1 MLSPGSDLRVDFYS
15 LMKDELVRAMP
26 ERDCCREAE
35 LAGLLVADGVIRVSE
50 GRASIVISE
59 THAGVARKVVS
70 LIRDLEWSASECPN
84 VEVAVKNRKRKGA
97 PRGNLYVVRIA
108 NHDDSV
114 DLLHRLGLAGP
125 DRVARG
131 AEPRVVA
138 RRCCRRAYI
147 RGVFLGAGYM
157 TDPSKGY
164 HVEIAVVGP
173 EYAQHVCD
181 LLAEFGIR
189 ARVVP
194 RRGRSVVYLK
204 DGDDIVELLRVMQA
218 SSALLELE
226 NARILRSIRGDVN
239 RLVNAENANLAKTVD
254 ASLGQIRDI
263 ELIDDVMGIR
273 RLPPALAAAARLRL
287 ENPEASLS
295 ELGAMLS
302 PPVSKS
308 GVNHRMRRIARIA
321 DDIRLAGRR
330 ER

>member
-1 MLSPGSDLRVDFYS
+1 MDFYS

-26 ERDCCREAE
+26 ERGCCRVAE
-35 LAGLLVADGVIRVSE
+35 LSALLMADGVIRTSE
-50 GRASIVISE
+50 GHVSIVISQ

-70 LIRDLEWSASECPN
+70 LIRDLEWKALERPG
-84 VEVAVKNRKRKGA
+84 VEVAVRYRKRKGA

-108 NHDDSV
+108 NHDEAI
-114 DLLHRLGLAGP
+114 DLLDRLGLGLGLAGP
-125 DRVARG
+125 DGLVHY
-131 AEPRVVA
+131 AERQVLA
-138 RRCCRRAYI
+138 RRCCKRAYI

-164 HVEIAVVGP
+164 HLEIAVRGLENA
-173 EYAQHVCD
+173 EYISG

-189 ARVVP
+189 AGIVP

-273 RLPPALAAAARLRL
+273 RLPPTLAAAARLRL
-287 ENPEASLS
+287 ENPEASLT

-321 DDIRLAGRR
+321 DDIRLQSRR

>member
-1 MLSPGSDLRVDFYS
+1 
-15 LMKDELVRAMP
+15 
-26 ERDCCREAE
+26 
-35 LAGLLVADGVIRVSE
+35 
-50 GRASIVISE
+50 
-59 THAGVARKVVS
+59 
-70 LIRDLEWSASECPN
+70 
-84 VEVAVKNRKRKGA
+84 VEVAVRNRKRKGA
-97 PRGNLYVVRIA
+97 PRGNLYLVRIA
-108 NHDDSV
+108 NHNEAV
-114 DLLHRLGLAGP
+114 DLTGLLGLGP
-125 DRVARG
+125 ARHDSDLVRG
-131 AEPRVVA
+131 VEPHIVA
-138 RRCCRRAYI
+138 RRCCKRAYI

-164 HVEIAVVGP
+164 HLEIAIRGP
-173 EYAQHVCD
+173 EHAQFISD
-181 LLAEFGIR
+181 LLREFGIR
-189 ARVVP
+189 AGIVP
-194 RRGRSVVYLK
+194 RRGRSVVYVK

-239 RLVNAENANLAKTVD
+239 RLVNAENANLSKTVD

-287 ENPEASLS
+287 ENPEASLT

-321 DDIRLAGRR
+321 DDIRLTRRR

>member
-1 MLSPGSDLRVDFYS
+1 MDFYS

-26 ERDCCREAE
+26 ERDCCRVAE
-35 LAGLLVADGVIRVSE
+35 LSALLLADGVIRTSE
-50 GRASIVISE
+50 GHVSIVISE

-70 LIRDLEWSASECPN
+70 LIRDLQWPAAERPS
-84 VEVAVKNRKRKGA
+84 VEVAVRNRKRKGA
-97 PRGNLYVVRIA
+97 PRGNLYLVRIA
-108 NHDDSV
+108 NHNEAV
-114 DLLHRLGLAGP
+114 DLTCLLGLGP
-125 DRVARG
+125 ARHDSDLVRG
-131 AEPRVVA
+131 VEPHIVA
-138 RRCCRRAYI
+138 RRCCKRAYI

-164 HVEIAVVGP
+164 HLEIAIRGP
-173 EYAQHVCD
+173 EHAQFISD
-181 LLAEFGIR
+181 LLREFGIR
-189 ARVVP
+189 AGIVP
-194 RRGRSVVYLK
+194 RRGRSVVYVK

-287 ENPEASLS
+287 ENPEASLT

-321 DDIRLAGRR
+321 DDIRLTRRR

>member
-35 LAGLLVADGVIRVSE
+35 LAGLLVADGVIRISE

-138 RRCCRRAYI
+138 RRCCRRA
-147 RGVFLGAGYM
+147 
-157 TDPSKGY
+157 
-164 HVEIAVVGP
+164 
-173 EYAQHVCD
+173 
-181 LLAEFGIR
+181 
-189 ARVVP
+189 
-194 RRGRSVVYLK
+194 
-204 DGDDIVELLRVMQA
+204 
-218 SSALLELE
+218 
-226 NARILRSIRGDVN
+226 
-239 RLVNAENANLAKTVD
+239 
-254 ASLGQIRDI
+254 
-263 ELIDDVMGIR
+263 
-273 RLPPALAAAARLRL
+273 
-287 ENPEASLS
+287 
-295 ELGAMLS
+295 
-302 PPVSKS
+302 
-308 GVNHRMRRIARIA
+308 
-321 DDIRLAGRR
+321 
-330 ER
+330 

>member
-1 MLSPGSDLRVDFYS
+1 VDFYS

-26 ERDCCREAE
+26 ERDCCRVAE
-35 LAGLLVADGVIRVSE
+35 ISALLLADGVIRTSE
-50 GRASIVISE
+50 GHVSIVIAE

-70 LIRDLEWSASECPN
+70 LIRDLQWPAAERPS
-84 VEVAVKNRKRKGA
+84 VEVAVRNRKRKGA
-97 PRGNLYVVRIA
+97 PRGNLYLVRIA
-108 NHDDSV
+108 NHNEAV
-114 DLLHRLGLAGP
+114 DLTGLLGLGP
-125 DRVARG
+125 ARHDSDLVRG
-131 AEPRVVA
+131 VEPHIVA
-138 RRCCRRAYI
+138 RRCCKRAYI

-164 HVEIAVVGP
+164 HLEIAIRGP
-173 EYAQHVCD
+173 EHAQFISD
-181 LLAEFGIR
+181 LLREFGIR
-189 ARVVP
+189 AGIVP
-194 RRGRSVVYLK
+194 RRGRSVVYVK

-239 RLVNAENANLAKTVD
+239 RLVNAENANLSKTVD

-287 ENPEASLS
+287 ENPEASLT

-321 DDIRLAGRR
+321 DDIRLTRRR

>member
-1 MLSPGSDLRVDFYS
+1 MDFYS

-26 ERDCCREAE
+26 ERDCCRVAE
-35 LAGLLVADGVIRVSE
+35 LSALLLADGVIRTSE
-50 GRASIVISE
+50 GHVSIVISE

-70 LIRDLEWSASECPN
+70 LIRDLEWPAAERPG
-84 VEVAVKNRKRKGA
+84 VEVAVRNRKRKGA
-97 PRGNLYVVRIA
+97 PRGNLYLVRIA
-108 NHDDSV
+108 NHNEAV
-114 DLLHRLGLAGP
+114 DLTCLLGLGP
-125 DRVARG
+125 ARHDSDLVRG
-131 AEPRVVA
+131 VEPHIVA
-138 RRCCRRAYI
+138 RRCCKRAYI

-164 HVEIAVVGP
+164 HLEIAIRGP
-173 EYAQHVCD
+173 EHAQFISD
-181 LLAEFGIR
+181 LLREFGIR
-189 ARVVP
+189 AGIVP
-194 RRGRSVVYLK
+194 RRGRSVVYVK

-239 RLVNAENANLAKTVD
+239 RLVNAENANLSKTVD

-273 RLPPALAAAARLRL
+273 RLPPALTAAARLRL
-287 ENPEASLS
+287 ENPEASLT

-321 DDIRLAGRR
+321 DDIRLTRRR